1 MSIFGSSSSSA
12 IEAMNQRPAT
22 QHVERNQRESQEEAA
37 QKSKII
43 ILRVPAA
50 SLAELDP
57 PSKPSLIVKLN
68 IKMFD
73 INIQPC
79 VSVDPSF
86 AVHSALDDQTT
97 DQRNLNSAAHT
108 AANAQ
113 SSVRAKPPI
122 ALSINNAIREYALE
136 ISKLLEQP
144 LPQFPGMPRMPFGR
158 ACFSTEVDILLSVKE
173 NICISE

>member
-22 QHVERNQRESQEEAA
+22 QHVERDQRESQDEAA
-37 QKSKII
+37 QKSKIV

-50 SLAELDP
+50 SLAELDLP
-57 PSKPSLIVKLN
+57 AKHSLIVKLN
-68 IKMFD
+68 IKFTPRAAWGEIAWEMQFMMIKCTFSTQRMFD

-108 AANAQ
+108 AATLRVVSVISLQ
-113 SSVRAKPPI
+113 SH
-122 ALSINNAIREYALE
+122 Y
-136 ISKLLEQP
+136 P
-144 LPQFPGMPRMPFGR
+144 LIMQ
-158 ACFSTEVDILLSVKE
+158 
-173 NICISE
+173 SESMR